1 MHDLLANNIMR
12 LISDNFTRQH
22 AYIVGWLYLVF
33 ALLSAGCCVFAS
45 VPAQSAGATIV
56 TTLVIASGPF
66 TAGFIHPPALEFG
79 FRTFSFFATFFVIG
93 FLSQIL
99 PLPVNRAT
107 RAFYLCTWTL
117 GLFVW
122 FCGSILSLLCAFD

>member
-1 MHDLLANNIMR
+1 MR
-12 LISDNFTRQH
+12 LFCNNFTRQH
-22 AYIVGWLYLVF
+22 AYIAGCLYLVF
-33 ALLSAGCCVFAS
+33 ALLSAGCCLFAS

-66 TAGFIHPPALEFG
+66 TAGFIHPPAWEIA
-79 FRTFSFFATFFVIG
+79 FRTLPFFATFIVLG
-93 FLSQIL
+93 LLSQIL
-99 PLPVNRAT
+99 PLPAGRAT
-107 RAFYLCTWTL
+107 RAFYVCTWTL